1 MCLSVCCVGVLFKP
15 CGHVSVCCV
24 GVLFKPCGHMCACD
38 GCGSLMKK
46 CVQCRAAIDKMVPFI
61 VCCGGTAPPPPP
73 PSGEKHNPNLM
84 NNGRADKV
92 RPASQSVCMTER
104 FQRTRKEVVE

>member
-1 MCLSVCCVGVLFKP
+1 MSVCY
-15 CGHVSVCCV
+15 V